1 MDSAMN
7 DASEPRDGPF
17 GDWQTRLAFIVET
30 MRDMSRQTDPQA
42 MVRAYATRMRQVMP
56 TDRTVSLSRRD
67 LPPSKY
73 RITRSSLWKDDIN
86 PWKDKD
92 RLPVLEGGLLG
103 ELIYGDE
110 PRILD
115 EIHIAADDPA
125 AEYFAGMRSL
135 IAVPNYDQGVALNM
149 VVLMRK
155 EPAAFQHDQFPMW
168 VWMSNLFGR
177 ATHNLVLS
185 EEVKKAYEAVDY
197 ELKIVADI
205 QRSLLPKELPRIPNL
220 GLAAHYQTS
229 RRAGGDYYDF
239 FPLPN
244 DQWGILIADVSGHG
258 TPAAVLMA
266 ITHSI
271 AHSYPGS
278 PTPPA
283 KVLDYVNHHLACRY
297 SIESDTFVTA
307 FYGIFDPPKRTLTYA
322 CAGHPP
328 PRYKRC
334 AGGGISSLTGL
345 EDFPLGI
352 EPDHRYRERTEVLR
366 PGDQVVFY
374 TDGIVDATNGAGQM
388 FGVER
393 LDHVLAGC
401 RDEATELLNAVLTA
415 LREFTGDR
423 PPMDDQTL
431 LVAKVS

>member
-1 MDSAMN
+1 MADN
-7 DASEPRDGPF
+7 DPILDGDT
-17 GDWQTRLAFIVET
+17 GDWQERLAFIVET

-42 MVRAYATRMRQVMP
+42 MVRAYGTRMRQLMQ

-67 LPPSKY
+67 LPPRQY
-73 RITRSSLWKDDIN
+73 RITRSSLWKEEIN
-86 PWKDKD
+86 PWQNKD

-110 PRILD
+110 PRVID
-115 EIHIAADDPA
+115 DIRIGPDDPA
-125 AEYFAGMRSL
+125 VEYFAGMRSL
-135 IAVPNYDQGVALNM
+135 IAVPNYDQGMALNM

-155 EPAAFQHDQFPMW
+155 EPAAFQRDQFPMW

-185 EEVKKAYEAVDY
+185 EELKKAYEAVDY
-197 ELKIVADI
+197 ELKVVADI
-205 QRSLLPKELPRIPNL
+205 QRSLLPKELPQIPNL
-220 GLAAHYQTS
+220 SLAAHYQTS

-244 DQWGILIADVSGHG
+244 GQWGILIADVSGHG

-271 AHSYPGS
+271 AHTYPGP

-283 KVLDYVNHHLACRY
+283 QMLNYVNCHLTSRY
-297 SIESDTFVTA
+297 SIQSDTFVTA
-307 FYGIFDPPKRTLTYA
+307 FYGIYNPADRSLTYG
-322 CAGHPP
+322 CAGHHP
-328 PRYKRC
+328 PRWKRC
-334 AGGGISSLTGL
+334 AGSGLFSLVGL
-345 EDFPLGI
+345 DDIPLGI
-352 EPDHRYRERTEVLR
+352 ERDHTYRERTEVFH

-374 TDGIVDATNGAGQM
+374 TDGIVEATNSAGEM
-388 FGVER
+388 FGLNR
-393 LDHVLAGC
+393 LDLVLGQC
-401 RDEATELLNAVLTA
+401 RDEAADLLQAVLA
-415 LREFTGDR
+415 AVEEFTGGQPPTDDR
-423 PPMDDQTL
+423 TL

>member
-1 MDSAMN
+1 MN
-7 DASEPRDGPF
+7 TAAPLDTTA
-17 GDWQTRLAFIVET
+17 GDWQERLAFIVET

-42 MVRAYATRMRQVMP
+42 MVRAYGTRMRQLMQ

-67 LPPSKY
+67 LPRPKY
-73 RITRSSLWKDDIN
+73 RITRSSLWKEEVN
-86 PWKDKD
+86 PWQNKD

-110 PRILD
+110 PRVID
-115 EIHIAADDPA
+115 EIQVARDDPA

-155 EPAAFQHDQFPMW
+155 EPASFQREQFPLW

-185 EEVKKAYEAVDY
+185 EELKKAYEAVDY
-197 ELKIVADI
+197 ELKVVADI

-220 GLAAHYQTS
+220 SLAVHYQTS

-239 FPLPN
+239 FPLP
-244 DQWGILIADVSGHG
+244 DGRWGILIADVSGHG

-271 AHSYPGS
+271 AHAYPGP

-283 KVLDYVNHHLACRY
+283 QMLNYVNRHLTSRY
-297 SIESDTFVTA
+297 SIQSETFVTA
-307 FYGIFDPPKRTLTYA
+307 FYGIYDPADRSLTYA
-322 CAGHPP
+322 CAGHNP
-328 PRYKRC
+328 PRWKRC
-334 AGGGISSLTGL
+334 AGGGISSLATLDGI
-345 EDFPLGI
+345 PLGI
-352 EPDHRYRERTEVLR
+352 EPDHTYRERTEKFQQ
-366 PGDQVVFY
+366 GDQIIFY
-374 TDGIVDATNGAGQM
+374 TDGIVEATNSAGEM

-393 LDHVLAGC
+393 LDRVLSQCREEASELLGAVLA
-401 RDEATELLNAVLTA
+401 A
-415 LREFTGDR
+415 LEEFTAGQ
-423 PPMDDQTL
+423 PPVDDQTL

>member
-1 MDSAMN
+1 MN
-7 DASEPRDGPF
+7 DAGIRLDNSD
-17 GDWQTRLAFIVET
+17 GDWQQRLAFIVDT

-42 MVRAYATRMRQVMP
+42 MVRAYGTRMRQLMQ

-67 LPPSKY
+67 LPPQKY
-73 RITRSSLWKDDIN
+73 RITRSSLWREEIN
-86 PWKDKD
+86 PWHNKD
-92 RLPVLEGGLLG
+92 RLPVLSGGLLG

-110 PRILD
+110 PRIID
-115 EIHIAADDPA
+115 DIQIASDDPA

-135 IAVPNYDQGVALNM
+135 IAVPNYDQGAALNM

-155 EPAAFQHDQFPMW
+155 EPAAFQREQFPMW

-185 EEVKKAYEAVDY
+185 EELKKAYEAVDY
-197 ELKIVADI
+197 ELKVVADI

-220 GLAAHYQTS
+220 SLAAHYQTS

-244 DQWGILIADVSGHG
+244 GQWGILIADVSGHG

-271 AHSYPGS
+271 AHSYPGP

-283 KVLDYVNHHLACRY
+283 KMLNYVNHQLASRY
-297 SIESDTFVTA
+297 SIQSDTFVTA
-307 FYGIFDPPKRTLTYA
+307 FYGIFDPATRAITYA
-322 CAGHPP
+322 CAGHNP
-328 PRYKRC
+328 PRRKSC
-334 AGGGISSLTGL
+334 AGGGISPLVGL
-345 EDFPLGI
+345 DGI
-352 EPDHRYRERTEVLR
+352 TEGIDTDIVYGERTEQLQ
-366 PGDQVVFY
+366 PGDQVILY
-374 TDGIVDATNGAGQM
+374 TDGITEATNAAGEM

-393 LDHVLAGC
+393 LDRVLGGC
-401 RDEATELLNAVLTA
+401 RDEASELLRAVLGA
-415 LREFTGDR
+415 LEEFTAGK
-423 PPMDDQTL
+423 PPVDDQTL

>member
-1 MDSAMN
+1 MA
-7 DASEPRDGPF
+7 ASNLTPDGAD
-17 GDWQTRLAFIVET
+17 GDWRERLAFIVET

-67 LPPSKY
+67 FEPPRY
-73 RITRSSLWKDDIN
+73 RITRSSLWKEEIN
-86 PWKDKD
+86 PWQDKD
-92 RLPVLEGGLLG
+92 RLPVLSGGLLG

-110 PRILD
+110 PRIID
-115 EIHIAADDPA
+115 DIQIASDDPA

-155 EPAAFQHDQFPMW
+155 EPAAFQREQFPMW

-197 ELKIVADI
+197 ELKVVADI
-205 QRSLLPKELPRIPNL
+205 QRSLLPRELPNIPNL
-220 GLAAHYQTS
+220 NLAAHYQTS

-244 DQWGILIADVSGHG
+244 GHWGILIADVSGHG

-271 AHSYPGS
+271 AHSFPGP

-283 KVLDYVNHHLACRY
+283 KMLDYVNRHLVSRY
-297 SIESDTFVTA
+297 NIQSTFVTA
-307 FYGIFDPPKRTLTYA
+307 FYGIFDPTTRVIRYA
-322 CAGHPP
+322 CAGHNP
-328 PRYKRC
+328 PRFKRC
-334 AGGGISSLTGL
+334 AGGGISALAGL
-345 EDFPLGI
+345 DGIPLGI
-352 EPDHRYRERTEVLR
+352 EPNEAYRERSEQLR
-366 PGDQVVFY
+366 PGDQIIFY
-374 TDGIVDATNGAGQM
+374 TDGITEATNAAGEM
-388 FGVER
+388 FGVAR
-393 LDHVLAGC
+393 LDRVLNSC
-401 RDEATELLNAVLTA
+401 RDEASELLNAVLKA
-415 LREFTGDR
+415 LHEFTGGKS
-423 PPMDDQTL
+423 PADDQTL
-431 LVAKVS
+431 LVAKIS